1 MYKSN
6 LVFYHSRILMKEGTS
21 LMKEQNEA
29 LLSSYTLPNGIQL
42 KNRIVMA
49 PMTNFSSNPDGTV
62 TDAEV
67 NYYARRSKGASMV
80 ITACTY
86 VTPNGKGFNGE
97 FGADTD
103 EMIPSLRKLATNI
116 KDQGAKAVLQIFHG
130 GRMCPPELVP
140 NGEIVSA
147 SDVPAEKGGVSTD
160 EPDVKPRPLTETEV
174 EEIIHAFGET
184 TRRAIEA
191 GFDGVEIHGAN
202 GYLIQQFFS
211 PHSNRRDDRF
221 GGSLEKRMTF
231 PLAIVDSVKKAVQEH
246 AKTPFI
252 VGYRFSPEE
261 PETPGITMDET
272 LVLVDALSEKGLDY
286 LHVSLMDFFSTPR
299 RGVEDLTKTR
309 IDYLK
314 ETINNRVPVIGVGS
328 IYTAEDA
335 RNAFES
341 GIPLLALGRE
351 LIIDPDW
358 VQKIAEGKE
367 ADIVTKIDKD
377 KQEEL
382 VIPDPLWNA
391 IINTPGWFPG
401 V

>member
-67 NYYARRSKGASMV
+67 NYYARRSKGVSMV

-86 VTPNGKGFNGE
+86 VTPNGKGFHGE

-314 ETINNRVPVIGVGS
+314 ETINNRIPLIGVGS

>member
-1 MYKSN
+1 MSN
-6 LVFYHSRILMKEGTS
+6 SF
-21 LMKEQNEA
+21 
-29 LLSSYTLPNGIQL
+29 LSTYTLPNGIEL
-42 KNRIVMA
+42 KNRLIMA
-49 PMTNFSSNPDGTV
+49 PMTNFSSHSDGTV
-62 TDAEV
+62 TEEEV
-67 NYYARRSKGASMV
+67 NYYARRSNGVSMV
-80 ITACTY
+80 ITACAY
-86 VTPNGKGFNGE
+86 VTPNGKGFHGE
-97 FGADTD
+97 FGADKD
-103 EMIPSLRKLATNI
+103 EMIPSLEKLATRI
-116 KDQGAKAVLQIFHG
+116 KEQGAKAVLQIFHG

-140 NGEIVSA
+140 NGELVSA
-147 SDVPAEKGGVSTD
+147 SDIPAENGGVSTE
-160 EPDVKPRPLTETEV
+160 EPDKKPRALTEAEV
-174 EEIIHAFGET
+174 EDTIQAFGEA

-211 PHSNRRDDRF
+211 PHSNRREDRF
-221 GGSLEKRMTF
+221 GGSLEKRMIF
-231 PLAIVDSVKKAVQEH
+231 PLEVVDTVKKVVQEH
-246 AKTPFI
+246 AKEPFI

-272 LVLVDALSEKGLDY
+272 LALVDALSNKGLDY
-286 LHVSLMDFFSTPR
+286 LHVSLFDFFSTPR

-309 IDYLK
+309 ISYLQ
-314 ETINNRVPVIGVGS
+314 ETINDRVPLIGVGS

-335 RNAFES
+335 RKAFET
-341 GIPLLALGRE
+341 GVPLLALGRE

-358 VQKIAEGKE
+358 VQKVTDGKE
-367 ADIVTKIDKD
+367 DEIVTEINKD

>member
-1 MYKSN
+1 MNKN
-6 LVFYHSRILMKEGTS
+6 NEG
-21 LMKEQNEA
+21 
-29 LLSSYTLPNGIQL
+29 LLSPFTFSNGIEL
-42 KNRIVMA
+42 KNRLVMA
-49 PMTNFSSNPDGTV
+49 PMTNFSSNQDGTV
-62 TDAEV
+62 TEEEV
-67 NYYARRSKGASMV
+67 KYYARRSNGVSMV

-86 VTPNGKGFNGE
+86 VTANGKGFHGE
-97 FGADTD
+97 FGADSD
-103 EMIPSLRKLATNI
+103 EMIPSLKKLAQGI

-147 SDVPAEKGGVSTD
+147 SDIPAEQGGVSTE
-160 EPDVKPRPLTETEV
+160 EPDVKPRALTEEEV
-174 EEIIHAFGET
+174 EGIIDAFGET

-211 PHSNRRDDRF
+211 PHSNRREDRF

-231 PLAIVDSVKKAVQEH
+231 PLAVVDKVKSVVKEH
-246 AKTPFI
+246 ATSPFI

-272 LVLVDALSEKGLDY
+272 LSLVDALADKDLDY
-286 LHVSLMDFFSTPR
+286 LHVSLFEFFSKPK
-299 RGVEDLTKTR
+299 RGVEDLEKSR
-309 IDYLK
+309 IAYLQ
-314 ETINNRVPVIGVGS
+314 ETINNRVPLIGVGS
-328 IYTAEDA
+328 IYSAQDA
-335 RNAFES
+335 REAFES
-341 GIPLLALGRE
+341 GVPLLALGRE

-358 VQKIAEGKE
+358 VQKLEEGKE
-367 ADIVTKIDKD
+367 DEIVTKLDKE
-377 KQEEL
+377 KQEQL

-391 IINTPGWFPG
+391 IVNTPGWFPG

>member
-1 MYKSN
+1 MSN
-6 LVFYHSRILMKEGTS
+6 SF
-21 LMKEQNEA
+21 
-29 LLSSYTLPNGIQL
+29 LSTYTLPNGIEL
-42 KNRIVMA
+42 KNRLIMA
-49 PMTNFSSNPDGTV
+49 PMTNFSSHSDGTV
-62 TDAEV
+62 TEEEV
-67 NYYARRSKGASMV
+67 NYYARRSNGVSMV
-80 ITACTY
+80 ITACAY
-86 VTPNGKGFNGE
+86 VTPNGKGFHGE
-97 FGADTD
+97 FGADKD
-103 EMIPSLRKLATNI
+103 EMIPSLEKLATRI
-116 KDQGAKAVLQIFHG
+116 KEQGAKAVLQIFHG

-140 NGEIVSA
+140 NGELVSA
-147 SDVPAEKGGVSTD
+147 SDIPAENGGVSTE
-160 EPDVKPRPLTETEV
+160 EPDKKPRALTEAEV
-174 EEIIHAFGET
+174 EDIIQAFGEA

-211 PHSNRRDDRF
+211 PHSNRREDRF

-231 PLAIVDSVKKAVQEH
+231 PLEVVDTVKKVVQEH
-246 AKTPFI
+246 AKEPFI

-272 LVLVDALSEKGLDY
+272 LALVDALSNKGLDY
-286 LHVSLMDFFSTPR
+286 LHVSLFDFFSTPR

-309 IDYLK
+309 ISYLQ
-314 ETINNRVPVIGVGS
+314 ETINDRVPLIGVGS

-335 RNAFES
+335 RKAFET
-341 GIPLLALGRE
+341 GVPLLALGRE

-358 VQKIAEGKE
+358 VQKVTDGKE
-367 ADIVTKIDKD
+367 DEIVTEINKD